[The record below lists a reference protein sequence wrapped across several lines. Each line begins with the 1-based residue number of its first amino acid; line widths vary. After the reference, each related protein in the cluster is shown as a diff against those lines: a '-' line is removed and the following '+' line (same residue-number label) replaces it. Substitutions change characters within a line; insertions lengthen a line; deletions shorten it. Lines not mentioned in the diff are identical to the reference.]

1 MKKLIVVFI
10 CFFTTSLIAQ
20 IETPQLSPPSTLTQ
34 KVGLTDITINYSRP
48 SKRGRVIFGG
58 LEPMDEVWRTGANA
72 NSTISFS
79 DAIVIGKDTLKAG
92 KYALYVKP
100 SASNWTVYFYE
111 SYDNWGTPENWDE
124 ELVALSVETKGIK
137 LNSPVETFT
146 ISIDEISLKDAVLS
160 FSWDQ
165 TKAAVKFNV
174 PTDEKVA
181 KNIEKGLSGPTAN
194 DYYRAAD
201 YYYTEKKNLKQALV
215 WIDKAIELNG
225 ESRPFYIFRKKSLI
239 QAEMGDY
246 KGAIESAKISLEE
259 AEKAGRQ
266 NYVKMNQASIEEW
279 SKK

>member
-1 MKKLIVVFI
+1 MKKLIVAFI
-10 CFFTTSLIAQ
+10 CFFTTGLIAQ

-48 SKRGRVIFGG
+48 SKRGREIFGG
-58 LEPMDEVWRTGANA
+58 LEPMDVVWRLGANA

-79 DAIVIGKDTLKAG
+79 DNVVFGKDTLPAG
-92 KYALYVKP
+92 KYAMYAKP
-100 SASNWTVYFYE
+100 GKTVWTIYFYKTL
-111 SYDNWGTPENWDE
+111 DNWGTPENWDE
-124 ELVALSVETKGIK
+124 ELVALAVETNVIK
-137 LNSPVETFT
+137 LNAPVETFT
-146 ISIDEISLKDAVLS
+146 ISIDAISLKDAVLS

-165 TKAAVKFNV
+165 TKAAIKFSA

-201 YYYTEKKNLKQALV
+201 YYYTEKKDLKQALV

-246 KGAIESAKISLEE
+246 KGAIASAKISLEE
-259 AEKAGRQ
+259 AEKSGRQ
-266 NYVKMNQASIEEW
+266 NYVEMNQASIEEW